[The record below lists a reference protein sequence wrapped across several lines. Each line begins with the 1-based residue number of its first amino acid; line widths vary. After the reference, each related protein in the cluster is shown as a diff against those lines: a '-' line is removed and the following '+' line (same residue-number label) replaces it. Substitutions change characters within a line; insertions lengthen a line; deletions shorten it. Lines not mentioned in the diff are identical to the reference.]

1 MKRLNFAQPARRVA
15 ALFALALVLA
25 VVPSAFAAGDPG
37 CVCCAGDIQIPK
49 PWLKIPVPPLNSFTM
64 PSYERV
70 QLESGMVVYLAE
82 DHEFPLVELSATIN
96 VGSMYEDAAKVGLA
110 EMTGTVMRS
119 GGTATHS
126 GDQIDELVEAKGM
139 SVETEIGMT
148 EGTAYLSALKEDAQL
163 GLDLLADILRNPAFP
178 ADKIKLAREEQK
190 ANISRR
196 NDDPMSIARREAMKV
211 VFGPDHVLARVPE
224 YATVASVTQQDMLD
238 FHATYFHP
246 DRMYL
251 VVVGDFDS
259 KDMIKRIE
267 AAFAGWAK
275 ADKPLPKDPEIPDLP
290 RTVNVVDKADLTQTT
305 VIMGARGIRAD
316 DPNYAGVQVANKI
329 LGGGFATRL
338 FNEVRSRQGLAY
350 SVGSA
355 SGAGWRY
362 PGLFMAFT
370 MTKSE
375 SSQKATQAILAEIKR
390 MVTEPVTETELAMA
404 KDNIMNS
411 EVFNY
416 DSKREILDRL
426 VMFERFGYPKDFLQT
441 YLAQVRALTP
451 QDVLKAA
458 QAAWHPDRLSILAVG
473 GYKAFD
479 GDFSTFGKVNL
490 VDITIPE
497 PAFEAPAAT
506 PATLEKGKAAFD
518 RAIAAAGGAEKL
530 AALKTYTETTV
541 LDAKVQGMALTF
553 TIDKSVVFPDKV
565 YTVQKT
571 PFGNMTSVM
580 AGDKGWA
587 QSPRGNKDMTADDLK
602 QAREELQT
610 DMLGIMRNP
619 GAFTFQALEPRDVGG
634 KSCLPVYVTG
644 VGEDYQVIYLDP
656 VTGLPVLVEKPGTNP
671 VSGGPA
677 TEKVYLDEYATF
689 DGITMPNHVRLCYD
703 DEEFAKGRT
712 EAFKANARIDPA
724 LFVKK

>member
-1 MKRLNFAQPARRVA
+1 MKRMNSALSARRVA

-25 VVPSAFAAGDPG
+25 VVPTAFAASK
-37 CVCCAGDIQIPK
+37 K
-49 PWLKIPVPPLNSFTM
+49 PWDKIPVPPLNTFTM
-64 PSYERV
+64 PAYERV
-70 QLESGMVVYLAE
+70 QLENGMVVYLAE

-96 VGSMYEDAAKVGLA
+96 VGSMYEDVAKIGLA
-110 EMTGTVMRS
+110 EMTGSVMRT

-126 GDQIDELVEAKGM
+126 GDQIDEMVEAKGM

-163 GLDLLADILRNPAFP
+163 GLELLADILRNPVFP
-178 ADKIKLAREEQK
+178 EDKIKLAKEEQK
-190 ANISRR
+190 AGISRR

-211 VFGPDHVLARVPE
+211 VFGPDHVLARAPE
-224 YATVASVTQQDMLD
+224 YATVASVSRQDMLD

-259 KDMIKRIE
+259 KDMVARIE
-267 AAFAGWAK
+267 KAFAGWAK
-275 ADKPLPKDPEIPDLP
+275 AEGPLPKDPEIPDLP
-290 RTVNVVDKADLTQTT
+290 RTVNVVDKEDLTQTT
-305 VIMGARGIRAD
+305 IIMGARGIRAD
-316 DPNYAGVQVANKI
+316 DPAYAGVQVANKI

-375 SSQKATQAILAEIKR
+375 SSQKAAQAILAEIQR
-390 MVTEPVTETELAMA
+390 MVTEPVTATELAMA
-404 KDNIMNS
+404 KDNILNS

-416 DSKREILDRL
+416 DNKRDILDRL

-441 YLAQVRALTP
+441 YLTQVRALTP

-458 QAAWHPDRLSILAVG
+458 QATWHPDRMSLLAVG

-479 GDFSTFGKVNL
+479 GDFSVFGPVNM

-497 PAFEAPAAT
+497 PAFEVPAAT
-506 PATLEKGKAAFD
+506 PAALETGKAAFD
-518 RAIAAAGGAEKL
+518 RAIIAAGGAAKL
-530 AALKTYTETTV
+530 SGLKSYVETTV
-541 LDAKVQGMALTF
+541 LDATVQGMAMSF
-553 TIDKSVVFPDKV
+553 TIQKSVVYPDKV
-565 YTVQKT
+565 HTMQKT
-571 PFGNMTSVM
+571 PFGNMTSVL
-580 AGDKGWA
+580 AGDKGWS
-587 QSPRGNKDMTADDLK
+587 QSPRGSKDMTADELK
-602 QAREELQT
+602 EARTELQT
-610 DMLGIMRNP
+610 DMIGIMRNP
-619 GAFTFQALEPRDVGG
+619 GAFTFQALDPAEVDG
-634 KSCLPVYVTG
+634 KACLPVYVTG
-644 VGEDYQVIYLDP
+644 VGEDYRIIFIDTA
-656 VTGLPVLVEKPGTNP
+656 TGRPVLVQQPGTSPMTGAP
-671 VSGGPA
+671 V
-677 TEKVYLDEYATF
+677 TQKVYLDEYATF
-689 DGITMPNHVRLCYD
+689 DGITMPNHVRLCFD

-712 EAFKANARIDPA
+712 ESFKANAKVDPA
-724 LFVKK
+724 LFVEQGKDKK

>member
-1 MKRLNFAQPARRVA
+1 MKRMNSALSARRVA

-25 VVPSAFAAGDPG
+25 AVPAAFAATK
-37 CVCCAGDIQIPK
+37 K
-49 PWLKIPVPPLNSFTM
+49 PWDKIPVPPLNTFTM
-64 PSYERV
+64 PAYERV
-70 QLESGMVVYLAE
+70 QLANGMVVYLAE

-119 GGTATHS
+119 GGTATNS

-163 GLDLLADILRNPAFP
+163 GLDLLADILRNPVFP
-178 ADKIKLAREEQK
+178 EDKIKLAKEEQK
-190 ANISRR
+190 ASISRR
-196 NDDPMSIARREAMKV
+196 NDDPMTIARREAMKV

-224 YATVASVTQQDMLD
+224 YATIASVSRKDMLD

-259 KDMIKRIE
+259 KDMLKRIE
-267 AAFAGWAK
+267 NAFAGWAK

-305 VIMGARGIRAD
+305 IIMGARGIRAD
-316 DPNYAGVQVANKI
+316 DPSYAGVQVANKI

-375 SSQKATQAILAEIKR
+375 SSQKAAQAILAEIQR
-390 MVTEPVTETELAMA
+390 MVTEPVTATELAMA
-404 KDNIMNS
+404 KDNILNS

-416 DSKREILDRL
+416 DNKRDILDRL
-426 VMFERFGYPKDFLQT
+426 VMFERFGYPQDFLQT

-451 QDVLKAA
+451 EDVLKATK
-458 QAAWHPDRLSILAVG
+458 AAWHPDRMSLLAVG

-479 GDFSTFGKVNL
+479 GDFSVFGPVNM

-497 PAFEAPAAT
+497 PAFEVPAAT
-506 PATLEKGKAAFD
+506 PATLEQGKVAFD
-518 RAIAAAGGAEKL
+518 RAIAAAGGAAKL

-541 LDAKVQGMALTF
+541 LDATVQGMALSF
-553 TIDKSVVFPDKV
+553 TIEKSVIYPDKV
-565 YTVQKT
+565 HTLQKT
-571 PFGNMTSVM
+571 PFGNMTSVLN
-580 AGDKGWA
+580 GDDGWV
-587 QSPRGNKDMTADDLK
+587 QSPRGAKEMSADELK
-602 QAREELQT
+602 SAREEMQT
-610 DMLGIMRNP
+610 DLLGTMRNP
-619 GAFTFQALEPRDVGG
+619 GAFTFQALAPADVNG
-634 KSCLPVYVTG
+634 KPCLPVYVTG
-644 VGEDYQVIYLDP
+644 VGEDYRIIFLDAATGRPVMVQQPGTSPMTGAP
-656 VTGLPVLVEKPGTNP
+656 VTQKM
-671 VSGGPA
+671 
-677 TEKVYLDEYATF
+677 YLDEYATF
-689 DGITMPNHVRLCYD
+689 DGITMPSRVRLCYD

-712 EAFKANARIDPA
+712 VAFKANAKIDPA
-724 LFVKK
+724 LFVEADKDRK